1 MFGGSGSKTND
12 FIEKMFKTFM
22 PLQSTQ
28 DPLWIQYCSAL
39 LHLTLADCECH
50 KELWR
55 VILVLQFFSHLTL
68 LKRHSV
74 QSLFD
79 SDTDV
84 TLLTLS
90 TIGHIQG

>member
-12 FIEKMFKTFM
+12 FIEQMFKTFM

-39 LHLTLADCECH
+39 LHLTLADRECH

-55 VILVLQFFSHLTL
+55 VILV
-68 LKRHSV
+68 
-74 QSLFD
+74 QS
-79 SDTDV
+79 SSY
-84 TLLTLS
+84 LS
-90 TIGHIQG
+90 L